1 MAQQQPMQQLFDNL
15 AETNRTIWN
24 QWLEGARKGNF
35 SSMNKE
41 VERNYR
47 QNIDMAEKMVKDGLR
62 AQSEFVEQWC
72 RSITASEQI
81 PKPLLDMTENF
92 RTSMDSWIGAREEL
106 WSNWFDGARK
116 VDLEHLM
123 PLASDKG
130 GFLKIWEDLSR
141 KTMEIQE
148 GVTRAAS
155 NVVEET
161 GKATEKATHETAKVV
176 SAGAASSGGG
186 ASGSASKRSASSRS
200 GGKSS

>member
-35 SSMNKE
+35 SPMNKE

-47 QNIDMAEKMVKDGLR
+47 QNIDMAEKIVKGGLR

-72 RSITASEQI
+72 RSVTASDQV

-92 RTSMDSWIGAREEL
+92 RASMDSWIGAREEL

-123 PLASDKG
+123 PLANG
-130 GFLKIWEDLSR
+130 QGEFLKIWEDLSR
-141 KTMEIQE
+141 KTVEIQE
-148 GVTRAAS
+148 GMSRAAS

-161 GKATEKATHETAKVV
+161 EKATEKASQETAKVV
-176 SAGAASSGGG
+176 SAGAAA
-186 ASGSASKRSASSRS
+186 ASGSSSKRSSSSRS